1 MAQPTSPTSSWTFNR
16 AEGPWLLSYNRKLRN
31 LVSISLRNLNLTP
44 TSPFRKRG
52 KTIDDDALPNT
63 LNSPAKLVAL
73 REQKALGISRSSTDL
88 RAVAEN
94 AVSEAEDVES
104 TITGGANGSPKSGKE
119 RQRRQSATAARP
131 RRPEFRKLRRRS
143 TLEWAQS
150 TPQKR
155 QERLEKTTKE
165 RMADVFFTLHIHGVE
180 EPVYVSEII
189 QKTMN
194 PTFRHVDWSHC
205 GPGVTRLDQIT
216 VHVWVKGGKF
226 DEWRQLLQLELQLT
240 GLQYVGKSLDDLDRL
255 LPQNTVLFHLSDG
268 IYTSF
273 SDSLADFTPLHP
285 FSLQRSD
292 VSSQRTLPTSSFD
305 ALLRLSKLDDSIQ
318 DALATRNQI
327 ANDLEDL
334 LQRNKES
341 LLEQDEVAEAR
352 DRLKTIEFAKR
363 TVEKQLDKAQKQQE
377 EKRGSLAARRKLMQS
392 DAFARE
398 AQTQEMQDQRPK
410 FPEMRQED
418 SARKKDVQNQRR
430 RICED
435 LQYCYP
441 IQPLAG
447 KTLAFTIR
455 DLHLPN
461 SEDLDSETPETISAA
476 LGFVAHVLQMLAFYL
491 KQALPYPVSPLG
503 SVSTV
508 YDTISILKSN
518 TTFPSRKGDETTL
531 RTYPLFTKG
540 VPRFRF
546 EYAVFLINQDI
557 RVLLENAFNL
567 KVLDIRQTLP
577 NLKYL
582 LYVATAGEGDLPA
595 RKAGGVRGL
604 MRMPVME
611 RVGSTESFS
620 SGMSGN
626 TLLENGK
633 PKGAVERLRQISGG
647 KNKEGMKVR

>member
-1 MAQPTSPTSSWTFNR
+1 MAQPTSPSSSWTFNR
-16 AEGPWLLSYNRKLRN
+16 AEGPWLLPYNRKLRN

-44 TSPFRKRG
+44 TSPLRKRG

-73 REQKALGISRSSTDL
+73 REQKALGLSRSSTDL

-94 AVSEAEDVES
+94 AVSEAEDVGMIPS
-104 TITGGANGSPKSGKE
+104 ANGSPKSGKE
-119 RQRRQSATAARP
+119 KQRRQSATAARL

-150 TPQKR
+150 TPQRR

-165 RMADVFFTLHIHGVE
+165 RMADVFFTLHVHGVE
-180 EPVYVSEII
+180 EPVYVSETIERTI
-189 QKTMN
+189 N

-205 GPGVTRLDQIT
+205 GPGVTRLDQVT
-216 VHVWVKGGKF
+216 VHVWVKGGKV

-240 GLQYVGKSLDDLDRL
+240 GLQYAGKSLDDLDRS
-255 LPQNTVLFHLSDG
+255 LPQNAVLFHLSDG
-268 IYTSF
+268 VYTSLA
-273 SDSLADFTPLHP
+273 DSLADFTPLHP
-285 FSLQRSD
+285 SIQRRTD
-292 VSSQRTLPTSSFD
+292 TSSQRTLPTSSFD

-318 DALATRNQI
+318 DALATRDQI
-327 ANDLEDL
+327 ATDLEDL
-334 LQRNKES
+334 LQRNRES
-341 LLEQDEVAEAR
+341 LLERDEVSEAK

-363 TVEKQLDKAQKQQE
+363 TVEKQLDKARKQQE
-377 EKRGSLAARRKLMQS
+377 EKRDSLAARRNLMHS
-392 DAFARE
+392 DKSTRRM
-398 AQTQEMQDQRPK
+398 QQQEMQDQRPK

-418 SARKKDVQNQRR
+418 STKRKDVQNQRR

-435 LQYCYP
+435 LQICYP
-441 IQPLAG
+441 IQPLPG
-447 KTLAFTIR
+447 KTLAFSIR

-461 SEDLDSETPETISAA
+461 SEDLDSEAPETISAA

-491 KQALPYPVSPLG
+491 AQSLPYPVSPLG
-503 SVSTV
+503 SASTV
-508 YDTISILKSN
+508 YDPISILKSN
-518 TTFPSRKGDETTL
+518 TTFTSRKGDETTL

-582 LYVATAGEGDLPA
+582 LYVATAGEGDLPT

-604 MRMPVME
+604 MRVPVME
-611 RVGSTESFS
+611 RVNSTDSLS

-626 TLLENGK
+626 TLFENGK
-633 PKGAVERLRQISGG
+633 PKGAVERLRQISAG
-647 KNKEGMKVR
+647 KGKEGMKVK